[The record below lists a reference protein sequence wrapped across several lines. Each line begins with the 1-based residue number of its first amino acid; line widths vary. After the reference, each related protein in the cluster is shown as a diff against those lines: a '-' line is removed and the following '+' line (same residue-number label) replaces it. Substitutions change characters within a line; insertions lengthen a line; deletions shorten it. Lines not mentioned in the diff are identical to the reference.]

1 MSIQA
6 EIDKLYKTHLKRDAD
21 AGGAEFW
28 KSHVE
33 SLQAQGQDLS
43 KALEN
48 VAKSLEN
55 STEAQNLKAEE
66 TKPEKKN
73 WMKGHDSPASG
84 ENFEDLHGDKGI
96 ATAEPDDPRRIAFEN
111 EVTSRMEQSGLLAD
125 QVRSGGYIEQAL
137 SDTTG
142 GVKEAL
148 QNIAKQSG
156 TAEQRG
162 DVWGAGGGRKFLDAA
177 TLDSSVKASTNEKL
191 NERYAENAQKIANL
205 YTEGFNREPDTAGLK
220 MWTEYMTDGDKDGKV
235 WTYSDIAK
243 AFQGSDEYR
252 IRNVYHD
259 NWGRDV
265 DDAGLQHWLSKT
277 GGGAAAAEAVITGG
291 ETNEGKIRNL
301 HADIL
306 GQYSKAGD
314 RHADFFTDPQEGGY
328 KNLDWRAYTAESG
341 QTDEQTEF
349 GNLRYDFGDRK
360 KVGVIGE
367 KDFDIQSVGKSSVN
381 VEKTGVERFRAAIKE
396 AGIEGGYRTKSLYS
410 GLDLTTL
417 ADVRDVLSQREKLM
431 NISSQYDRDEK
442 TGLGRNF
449 TLEEMEPHMSK
460 DTDLKALATKLGE
473 EKWALLTKELY
484 KQPDPE
490 LGWGTVTYPKGK
502 GPGGIIA
509 DPGVMEGIDVRNT
522 SRNTLS
528 HDYQVPV
535 PPDYSPNPTAN
546 VTRQNVDYMPSKDG
560 TVPNR
565 PLRNL
570 DSSYTTAPQQT
581 RNRGSLLAG
590 TSAQGVR
597 RKQSSAAR
605 SGRSAMG
612 TKQLARDNMQ
622 IKSLNI

>member
-349 GNLRYDFGDRK
+349 GNLTYDFGSRK
-360 KVGVIGE
+360 DVGVIGE
-367 KDFDIQSVGKSSVN
+367 KDFDIQSVGKSSKG

-473 EKWALLTKELY
+473 EKWDLLKQELTY
-484 KQPDPE
+484 KPPKDPE
-490 LGWGTVTYPKGK
+490 FDPEK
-502 GPGGIIA
+502 PA
-509 DPGVMEGIDVRNT
+509 DPGPPIDTPGPKPLPNR
-522 SRNTLS
+522 SRPTL
-528 HDYQVPV
+528 HDPYEVPI
-535 PPDYSPNPTAN
+535 PPPYEKPEKPTI
-546 VTRQNVDYMPSKDG
+546 TDTEVDYISDFDG
-560 TVPNR
+560 TVG
-565 PLRNL
+565 
-570 DSSYTTAPQQT
+570 SKMTAPTFGEPTLQKRDVRSPQ
-581 RNRGSLLAG
+581 GFMASQ
-590 TSAQGVR
+590 SAAGVR
-597 RKQSSAAR
+597 RKR
-605 SGRSAMG
+605 SGAFRSGASATG
-612 TKQLARDNMQ
+612 TSQFKRKDNMKIQ
-622 IKSLNI
+622 SLNL